1 MLNSCPSCSTGGITT
16 GSSILP
22 NTGDQ
27 GLKGCEHGRYNYQ
40 ACPHCMGIGAAS
52 IKPEF
57 TVNYKPSTVAD
68 AREWWI
74 IRSPIDDKH
83 TLCAVKPEWKSIE
96 LGFERIHVV
105 EHSAYDALAKELAEL
120 KDRYERTEAQNKRL
134 HVDSK
139 LDLLLECREE
149 LTAAKLENQALAK
162 MSLARQEELS
172 AARQEIERLTTCF
185 QVTTV
190 DLVQAQQRIKELEAD
205 NLLALDIADKFAN
218 ERDEL
223 KAREQK
229 LVAAL
234 KSLHLELVA
243 GADGI
248 EYRCTCNRPLTECKP
263 MYFSAGDR
271 LYRVSYFHAEQF
283 EAALKAHHGEGV

>member
-1 MLNSCPSCSTGGITT
+1 MDTN
-16 GSSILP
+16 
-22 NTGDQ
+22 DQ
-27 GLKGCEHGRYNYQ
+27 GRKQCEHQRADYRT
-40 ACPHCMGIGAAS
+40 CPHCMGIGS
-52 IKPEF
+52 DSPKPEF
-57 TVNYKPSTVAD
+57 TVNYKPSTMAD

-96 LGFERIHVV
+96 LGFERIHVI
-105 EHSAYDALAKELAEL
+105 EHSAYDAIAKELAEAMD
-120 KDRYERTEAQNKRL
+120 DREALGK
-134 HVDSK
+134 VVI
-139 LDLLLECREE
+139 DLGDQLASAQVRIAELEDTVCSSCAATYEE

-162 MSLARQEELS
+162 MSLARQAEFDV
-172 AARQEIERLTTCF
+172 ARQEIERLTTHF

-190 DLVQAQQRIKELEAD
+190 DLVQAQQRIEELEAD

-283 EAALKAHHGEGV
+283 EAALKAHRGEGM